1 MTVSDLKKM
10 TAQMNR
16 NFDNGNSTFPHS
28 ILPNGILTI
37 EALKKLTA
45 GPLTVK
51 MNRPAVTGT
60 VKTPV
65 SPLNILPPIR
75 NPVMVPESLSPR
87 PDPRPMDLSLLSTGF
102 SSFLKKVEGQDLK
115 VTTRPDPT
123 SPTGHKSP
131 IKTIFPPSPV
141 TSEEFCCNSVS
152 VSSISPQ
159 KPINRS
165 LSEIEK
171 NQIIEV
177 TEISLGTVKSETSKR
192 NRRKQGKFFFVTS
205 KIFSVYGLF
214 SENFEPLY

>member
-1 MTVSDLKKM
+1 MTVNDLKKM

-16 NFDNGNSTFPHS
+16 NFDNGNSAFPHS

-51 MNRPAVTGT
+51 MNRPAATGS

-65 SPLNILPPIR
+65 SPLNVLPPIR

-177 TEISLGTVKSETSKR
+177 TEISQDTVKSETSKR
-192 NRRKQGKFFFVTS
+192 NRRKQGELFLGSKF
-205 KIFSVYGLF
+205 IFRVMVFHLAKNF
-214 SENFEPLY
+214 SP